1 MKSKILLIIW
11 TLALLMAVQ
20 VQAQTVY
27 ITKTGAKYHRGTCH
41 YLKYSKI
48 ESTVEKATKSGY
60 TACSVC
66 KPPTAAINGAQQPAV
81 QQSTSPA
88 PAKSVTARQCSGITK
103 AGTRCKRTTT
113 NANGRCYQH

>member
-1 MKSKILLIIW
+1 MKNKMLLIVWIV
-11 TLALLMAVQ
+11 TLFMAIQ
-20 VQAQTVY
+20 VHAQTVY
-27 ITKTGAKYHRGTCH
+27 VTKTGAKYHKSTCQ

-48 ESTVEKATKSGY
+48 ESTVEKATNSGY

-66 KPPTAAINGAQQPAV
+66 KPPTTTGGQQPAF
-81 QQSTSPA
+81 QQASPSSQ
-88 PAKSVTARQCSGITK
+88 PPKSVTARQCSGITK